1 MSSMAKIFVVVNLLL
16 VVAVFG
22 SAATLLGAQDDYRAA
37 VADLETK
44 ARETEEQQS
53 ATITQLNG
61 RVASQKQKA
70 SEEKSRADDAEARLE
85 IATASLDK
93 AQQANASK
101 DSTNESL
108 AGEIASL
115 RKLYENQQAAMTAA
129 QNDAKEASQ
138 NYVDKNKAWEETV
151 RHGAALDVRVTEL
164 DDSVRSLQADKK
176 KVDDDLRDCR
186 FWLSKYKERFG
197 DIAGITKAADGRVLE
212 VREAAGG
219 VVLLVI
225 SVGRDDSVS
234 VGDEF
239 RISRGSSFVGFAKVT
254 RVFKDKAVA
263 EFDTQFPGNGA
274 PARNGDRAY
283 TK

>member
-37 VADLETK
+37 LADLEVK
-44 ARETEEQQS
+44 SRETREKL
-53 ATITQLNG
+53 AADIVKLNSQI
-61 RVASQKQKA
+61 ASQKQKA
-70 SEEKSRADDAEARLE
+70 SAEKSRADDAEARLE
-85 IATASLDK
+85 IAKSTLDK

-101 DSTNESL
+101 DAANERMV
-108 AGEIASL
+108 GELASL
-115 RKLYENQQAAMTAA
+115 RKLHENQQAALAAA
-129 QNDAKEASQ
+129 QSDATEASK
-138 NYVDKNKAWEETV
+138 NFVDKNKAWEEVV
-151 RHGAALDVRVTEL
+151 RNAASLDMRVTEL
-164 DDSVRSLQADKK
+164 SDSVRSLQADKK
-176 KVDDDLRDCR
+176 KVEDELRDAN
-186 FWLSKYKERFG
+186 FWLGKYKERYG
-197 DIAGITKAADGRVLE
+197 PMGPSGGGAEGRVLE

-219 VVLLVI
+219 VVLLI
-225 SVGRDDSVS
+225 LSVGRDDGVA
-234 VGDEF
+234 VGAEY

-254 RVFKDKAVA
+254 RVLKDKAVA

>member
-22 SAATLLGAQDDYRAA
+22 AAAVLLGAQDDYRGNL
-37 VADLETK
+37 VELEK
-44 ARETEEQQS
+44 KSRETRDKLQGDINRLKGQVS
-53 ATITQLNG
+53 AQ
-61 RVASQKQKA
+61 VQKA
-70 SEEKSRADDAEARLE
+70 SAEQARADDAEARLE
-85 IATASLDK
+85 IANASLDK

-101 DSTNESL
+101 DTSNERL
-108 AGEIASL
+108 TGELASL
-115 RKLYENQQAAMTAA
+115 RKLYENQQQVLTAA

-138 NYVDKNKAWEETV
+138 NFVDKNKAWEEVV
-151 RHGAALDVRVTEL
+151 RNAASLEVRVTEL

-176 KVDDDLRDCR
+176 KVEDELRDCQ
-186 FWLSKYKERFG
+186 FWLGKYRERHG
-197 DIAGITKAADGRVLE
+197 DIAGITKAAEGRVLE

-225 SVGRDDSVS
+225 SVGRDDGVS
-234 VGDEF
+234 VGDEY

-254 RVFKDKAVA
+254 RVLKDKAVA